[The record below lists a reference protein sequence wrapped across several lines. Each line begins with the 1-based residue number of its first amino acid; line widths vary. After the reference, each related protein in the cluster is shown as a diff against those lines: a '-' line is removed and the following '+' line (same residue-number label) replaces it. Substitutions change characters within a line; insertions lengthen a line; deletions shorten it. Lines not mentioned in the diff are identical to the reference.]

1 MEIPGS
7 LALLTSLIFKNFL
20 QMRNKNGGNHS
31 KMAKLSSIV
40 KRNIQLAYASI
51 IHSQSHTDKENS
63 NEDVMS
69 NGNEV

>member
-1 MEIPGS
+1 
-7 LALLTSLIFKNFL
+7 
-20 QMRNKNGGNHS
+20 MRNKNGGNHS

-51 IHSQSHTDKENS
+51 IHGQSHTDKENS